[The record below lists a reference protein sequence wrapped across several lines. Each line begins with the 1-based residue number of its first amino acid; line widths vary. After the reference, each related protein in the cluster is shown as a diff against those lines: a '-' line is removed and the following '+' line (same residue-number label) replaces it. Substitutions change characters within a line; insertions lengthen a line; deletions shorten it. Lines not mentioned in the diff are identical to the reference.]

1 MLDTLYYT
9 RYSLYERS
17 YTPPAAGPPP
27 RAIGHAP
34 GAAPGP
40 CQLEPLST
48 QTGCWSEDYEAKL
61 YVVRRQSTAAHRTSF
76 VRWVRG
82 GACSSTEG
90 GGSAATLL
98 SSKSIKRLPSIC

>member
-1 MLDTLYYT
+1 MLETLYYT

-17 YTPPAAGPPP
+17 YTPPATGTAAVAGPPP
-27 RAIGHAP
+27 RAAP
-34 GAAPGP
+34 RRPGLP
-40 CQLEPLST
+40 ARAS

>member
-17 YTPPAAGPPP
+17 YTPPATGTAAVAGPPP
-27 RAIGHAP
+27 RAAP
-34 GAAPGP
+34 RP
-40 CQLEPLST
+40 
-48 QTGCWSEDYEAKL
+48 GCWSEDYEEKL

>member
-1 MLDTLYYT
+1 MLDTLSYT

-27 RAIGHAP
+27 RAP
-34 GAAPGP
+34 R
-40 CQLEPLST
+40 QLEPLST